1 MARTAAPSAGR
12 PRAFR
17 AGWPVPLNA
26 QPCSETFNRR
36 ERASCLGM
44 AKEAPLDPALVSEQ
58 KGGKEVRIEKG
69 REEPAKPG
77 MAMRISLC

>member
-1 MARTAAPSAGR
+1 M
-12 PRAFR
+12 
-17 AGWPVPLNA
+17 PLNA

-77 MAMRISLC
+77 NWRLLDGNFGGLRDTRRS